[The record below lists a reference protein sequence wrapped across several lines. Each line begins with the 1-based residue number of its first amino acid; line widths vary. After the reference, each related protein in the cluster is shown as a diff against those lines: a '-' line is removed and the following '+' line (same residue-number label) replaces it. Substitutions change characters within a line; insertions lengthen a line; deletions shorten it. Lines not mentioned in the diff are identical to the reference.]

1 MKKLKKITLN
11 QLATAELNE
20 RELCRILGGGTP
32 GCCQC
37 SCNYPEISGTSAN
50 DSANNKYGYYSDEP
64 AQCTQCDC
72 YTPTLNSY
80 VIECGGMTLA
90 SLCGQ

>member
-37 SCNYPEISGTSAN
+37 SCNYPEISSTSAN
-50 DSANNKYGYYSDEP
+50 NSANNAGGLYSDYP
-64 AQCTQCDC
+64 ALCTLCGF
-72 YTPTLNSY
+72 TPTHDDSSST
-80 VIECGGMTLA
+80 CGGTRQA
-90 SLCGQ
+90 TTCNQ